1 VGPPGVGKTSL
12 GKSVAR
18 AMGRKFIRVSLGGI
32 RDEAEIR
39 GHRRTYIGSLPGRII
54 QSMKKCGVK
63 NPTFMLDEID
73 KMNVDFRGDPSS
85 ALLEVLDPEQN
96 RAFSDHFLEVDFDL
110 HEVFFI
116 TTANSEYDI
125 PEPLLDRME
134 VVNLSGYTPLEKEEI
149 AKLFLIPKQLEASGL
164 TKKNIE
170 FTDAGLDLIL
180 HRYTHEAG
188 VRELERQIAAL
199 CRKVARGVVADKK
212 KKRVCVSITE
222 ERVVDM
228 LGPPPYTDIADQS
241 RPEIGVATGLAWT
254 SAGGDIL
261 SIETTTM
268 KGKGNL
274 QLTGQLGEVMQE
286 SAHAAYTYLRAHAKE
301 LKIASEFWKNAD
313 MHIHVPEGAIP
324 KDGPSAGV
332 ALTVSMLSALRKK
345 APTAKV
351 AMTGE
356 ITLQGKVLG
365 VGGLKE
371 KMLAAHRAGMTTV
384 LIPKENEKDLIDIPK
399 EVSDHLTFIQVGTID
414 EALAVVMPAA
424 KPAAKRKR
432 TSAPRKKS

>member
-1 VGPPGVGKTSL
+1 
-12 GKSVAR
+12 
-18 AMGRKFIRVSLGGI
+18 
-32 RDEAEIR
+32 
-39 GHRRTYIGSLPGRII
+39 
-54 QSMKKCGVK
+54 
-63 NPTFMLDEID
+63 
-73 KMNVDFRGDPSS
+73 
-85 ALLEVLDPEQN
+85 
-96 RAFSDHFLEVDFDL
+96 
-110 HEVFFI
+110 
-116 TTANSEYDI
+116 
-125 PEPLLDRME
+125 
-134 VVNLSGYTPLEKEEI
+134 
-149 AKLFLIPKQLEASGL
+149 
-164 TKKNIE
+164 
-170 FTDAGLDLIL
+170 
-180 HRYTHEAG
+180 
-188 VRELERQIAAL
+188 
-199 CRKVARGVVADKK
+199 
-212 KKRVCVSITE
+212 VSITE

-399 EVSDHLTFIQVGTID
+399 EVSEHLAFIQVGTIN

-424 KPAAKRKR
+424 KRKRK
-432 TSAPRKKS
+432 SAPRKKS